1 MSKQAARKTD
11 APANTYAAGD
21 LVILTLPDTPELRG
35 TIDTITKTG
44 WIVVALDPA
53 SIAFMGDDKRI
64 KDGKISA
71 RSRSLAPIKLAPDPE
86 AALILIT
93 AEDDPDD
100 EAGEEEKAEHP
111 MAKALREARVRYVKT
126 KRPEGTSSMDCGDM
140 LARTLRDLEPLE
152 VAAMADKVLGEAAGY
167 HAGKY
172 GHLNPGQI
180 RMNSGNRI
188 RAYLKTADA
197 EGMEHAYKVLG
208 WDDEQGDAGEEGEE

>member
-1 MSKQAARKTD
+1 MTKQSRKTD

-71 RSRSLAPIKLAPDPE
+71 RSRSLAPVKLAPAPE
-86 AALILIT
+86 AAPILIT
-93 AEDDPDD
+93 AE
-100 EAGEEEKAEHP
+100 EALEGEEEKAEHP

-126 KRPEGTSSMDCGDM
+126 KRPLGSTSMDCGDM